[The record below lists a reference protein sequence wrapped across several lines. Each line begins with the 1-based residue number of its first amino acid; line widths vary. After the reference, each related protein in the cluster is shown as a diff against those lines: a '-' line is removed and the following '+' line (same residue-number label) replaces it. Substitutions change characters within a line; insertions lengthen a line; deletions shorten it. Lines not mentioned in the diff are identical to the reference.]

1 MASMPQRCT
10 WIMASVA
17 YLDPAACSRNRSFAS
32 SFAPSDNARR
42 SRWAGRRANRSPA
55 VGEDRAG
62 GNRLGQGWPA
72 QPVVSGHVRQ
82 SGGNWCV
89 AEVAV
94 DHAATVEIGVAAASI
109 MVGVIAADG
118 RQSCVQRAIEGGA
131 MNLEHPRHLAS
142 RWALARY
149 ETRMSIVA
157 LSRRG
162 APPARAQMAFKE
174 FR

>member
-32 SFAPSDNARR
+32 SFAPSDNRGVHDGQDGERTEPQLWEKIKQAVTD
-42 SRWAGRRANRSPA
+42 SAKGGRPGQWSA
-55 VGEDRAG
+55 VTSV
-62 GNRLGQGWPA
+62 N
-72 QPVVSGHVRQ
+72 
-82 SGGNWCV
+82 GGNWCV
-89 AEVAV
+89 VEVAA

-118 RQSCVQRAIEGGA
+118 RQSRVQRAIEGGA

-142 RWALARY
+142 RWALPV
-149 ETRMSIVA
+149 MKP
-157 LSRRG
+157 G
-162 APPARAQMAFKE
+162 
-174 FR
+174 